1 VSERSTDLLLGRME
15 GQLEAI
21 LDRMDRADE
30 SRAGVHRRLD
40 EFVHRLTRVES
51 DLISVKHSQANMQAV
66 TDDVVSLRTQAQG
79 AGTAGRLLLKTGI
92 AIVGAAGWLLG
103 LYTWFTG
110 RPPP

>member
-1 VSERSTDLLLGRME
+1 MSERSMDMMLGRME

-40 EFVHRLTRVES
+40 EFTHRLTRVES
-51 DLISVKHSQANMQAV
+51 DVISVKHSQASMQAV
-66 TDDVVSLRTQAQG
+66 TDDVVNLRTQAQG
-79 AGTAGRLLLKTGI
+79 AGTAGRLLLKAGI

>member
-1 VSERSTDLLLGRME
+1 MSERSTDLLLGRME

-40 EFVHRLTRVES
+40 EFVHRLTRVEA
-51 DLISVKHSQANMQAV
+51 DLIAVKHSQANMQAV
-66 TDDVVSLRTQAQG
+66 TDDVVNLRIQAQG
-79 AGTAGRLLLKTGI
+79 AGTAGRWLLKAGI
-92 AIVGAAGWLLG
+92 GIVGGAGWLLG
-103 LYTWFTG
+103 LYTWLTG

>member
-1 VSERSTDLLLGRME
+1 MSERSMDMMLGRME

-40 EFVHRLTRVES
+40 EFAHRLTRVEA

-66 TDDVVSLRTQAQG
+66 TDDVVTLRSQAQG
-79 AGTAGRLLLKTGI
+79 AGTLGH
-92 AIVGAAGWLLG
+92 WLIRLG
-103 LYTWFTG
+103 LGVIWFAGVLAGAYTWLTG